1 MKAHMSRV
9 AELGCIA
16 CRLLGYEASP
26 AQVHHLTL
34 GRGKGQKNSDMLTIP
49 LCEPHHTGTH
59 GIHGDRAFLRQL
71 NTTEL
76 DLLAETLARLYGR

>member
-1 MKAHMSRV
+1 MNKHMGRV
-9 AELGCIA
+9 AQMGCIA
-16 CRLLGYEASP
+16 CSILGYGPAP

-49 LCEPHHTGTH
+49 LCMPHHTGSH

-71 NTTEL
+71 NMTEL
-76 DLLAETLARLYGR
+76 DLLAETLKRLYGK